1 MINKSALFFKR
12 GYGIIIIIIIIII
25 GLLEDLC
32 GSGFLLNKW
41 ECKIKK
47 KSHCDAW
54 TNCLKSN

>member
-47 KSHCDAW
+47 KVIVMLGL
-54 TNCLKSN
+54 TV